1 MKSLLVSTEFLRV
14 LCTGDFRLLFIG
26 LRMRAILA
34 ACSLVD
40 SREDETII
48 TPLSSEGVYPWQ

>member
-1 MKSLLVSTEFLRV
+1 
-14 LCTGDFRLLFIG
+14 
-26 LRMRAILA
+26 MRAILA

-48 TPLSSEGVYPWQ
+48 TPLSSEAVRHLCLRGTEYHLGKTRSAVGGAKSCCNPSV